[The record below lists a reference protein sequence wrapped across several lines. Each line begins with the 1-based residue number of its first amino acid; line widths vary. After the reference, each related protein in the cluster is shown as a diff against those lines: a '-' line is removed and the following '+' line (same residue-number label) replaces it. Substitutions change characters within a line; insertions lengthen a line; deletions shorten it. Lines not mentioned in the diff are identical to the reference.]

1 MDVLPMELRHRI
13 GRAWRDAAL
22 AEHASSV
29 ALARFVMELL
39 AIGAPLELVGA
50 AQHAIADETMH
61 AQLAFGLARAYL
73 GETVEPETTSPQHA
87 ARGIAAIVHEAI
99 VDGCIG
105 KTIAVARAEHALAL
119 VEDPAVRRVLAV
131 IARDEARH
139 AALAWRFVAWALHE
153 HPELREPALATFDRA
168 PTAAATAADPDA
180 ASLRAH
186 GIVPPD
192 DARTLAAIAF
202 DDVVRPCADA
212 LLDDEPSSAAA

>member
-1 MDVLPMELRHRI
+1 MDALPSELRRRI
-13 GRAWRDAAL
+13 GLAWRDAAT

-29 ALARFVMELL
+29 ALRRFVMELL
-39 AIGAPLELVGA
+39 ALGAPLELVGA
-50 AQHAIADETMH
+50 AHHAIADETMH
-61 AQLAFGLARAYL
+61 AWLAFALASAYL
-73 GETVEPETTSPQHA
+73 GEPVGPDAAASQHA
-87 ARGIAAIVHEAI
+87 ARNVAAIVHEAI

-153 HPELREPALATFDRA
+153 HPELRQLAVATFDRA
-168 PTAAATAADPDA
+168 PTLAAAAGDPDA

-186 GIVPPD
+186 GIVPTD
-192 DARTLAAIAF
+192 DARTLVEIAF
-202 DDVVRPCADA
+202 TELVRPCADA
-212 LLDDEPSSAAA
+212 LLDEVPTSAAA